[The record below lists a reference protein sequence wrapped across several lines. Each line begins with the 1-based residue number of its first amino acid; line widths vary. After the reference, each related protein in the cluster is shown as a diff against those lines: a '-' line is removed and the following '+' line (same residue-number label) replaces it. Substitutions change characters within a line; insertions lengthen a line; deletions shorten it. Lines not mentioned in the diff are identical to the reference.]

1 MRAQRKPCVFHPNLS
16 NGLFMRAACICE
28 TIDMSGEMAIG
39 KMETEVKVRLTDR
52 ASFTMQLPALGFHL
66 QTAETM
72 ERNVL
77 FDKPNGELRQRG
89 ELLRI
94 RQYGD
99 RWILTHK
106 APVESAANSS
116 HKVRAETETEIED
129 GRPLAAIF
137 ERLGFAP
144 TFVYEKLRTEWA
156 DNEGHV
162 VVDVTPIG
170 DFAEL
175 EGSSEWIDRVAAKLG
190 ISPGNY
196 MKASYGQLFQE
207 WKRVT
212 GHPAVNMTFAE
223 IGHQEAHSATR

>member
-1 MRAQRKPCVFHPNLS
+1 MDM
-16 NGLFMRAACICE
+16 NGE
-28 TIDMSGEMAIG
+28 TATG
-39 KMETEVKVRLTDR
+39 KMETEIKVRLADR
-52 ASFTMQLPALGFHL
+52 AGFTMKLPALGFHL

-77 FDKPNGELRQRG
+77 FDKPDGELRQRG

-106 APVESAANSS
+106 APVESSANSA

-144 TFVYEKLRTEWA
+144 MFVYEKLRTEWA
-156 DNEGHV
+156 DSEGHV

-175 EGSSEWIDRVAAKLG
+175 EGSSDWIDRIAAKLG
-190 ISPGNY
+190 ISPANY
-196 MKASYGQLFQE
+196 MKASYGQLFQD
-207 WKRVT
+207 WKRTT
-212 GHPAVNMTFAE
+212 GHPAANMTFAE
-223 IGHQEAHSATR
+223 IDHPEAHPATR

>member
-16 NGLFMRAACICE
+16 NSSFVQTACICE
-28 TIDMSGEMAIG
+28 TIDMGGEMAIG

-52 ASFTMQLPALGFHL
+52 ASFTVQLPALGFHL

-77 FDKPNGELRQRG
+77 FDNADGELRKRG

-106 APVESAANSS
+106 AQVESAAHSS

-144 TFVYEKLRTEWA
+144 MFVYEKLRTEWA

-175 EGSSEWIDRVAAKLG
+175 EGGSEWIDRIAAKLG
-190 ISPGNY
+190 ISPANY
-196 MKASYGQLFQE
+196 MKASYGLLFQE
-207 WKRVT
+207 WKRAT
-212 GHPAVNMTFAE
+212 RHPAANMTFAE
-223 IGHQEAHSATR
+223 IGHQEAHSAAR

>member
-1 MRAQRKPCVFHPNLS
+1 MQTGR
-16 NGLFMRAACICE
+16 ICE
-28 TIDMSGEMAIG
+28 TIRMSGETATG
-39 KMETEVKVRLTDR
+39 KMETEIKIRLTDR
-52 ASFTMQLPALGFHL
+52 PGFTLQLPALGFHL
-66 QTAETM
+66 MTAETM

-77 FDKPNGELRQRG
+77 FDKPDGELRQRG

-106 APVESAANSS
+106 APVESSANSA
-116 HKVRAETETEIED
+116 HKVRAETETEVED

-137 ERLGFAP
+137 ERLGFVP
-144 TFVYEKLRTEWA
+144 MFVYEKLRTEWA

-175 EGSSEWIDRVAAKLG
+175 EGSSEWIDRIAAKLG
-190 ISPGNY
+190 ISPSNY

-207 WKRVT
+207 WKRAT

-223 IGHQEAHSATR
+223 IGHQETHPTTR

>member
-1 MRAQRKPCVFHPNLS
+1 MT
-16 NGLFMRAACICE
+16 GE
-28 TIDMSGEMAIG
+28 TAPG
-39 KMETEVKVRLTDR
+39 KMETEIKIRLADR
-52 ASFTMQLPALGFHL
+52 AAFTMQLPALGFQL
-66 QTAETM
+66 LTAETM

-77 FDKPNGELRQRG
+77 FDTPSGDLGQRS

-106 APVESAANSS
+106 GPAEGTADSAY
-116 HKVRAETETEIED
+116 KVRAETETEVED
-129 GRPLAAIF
+129 GRPLTTIF

-144 TFVYEKLRTEWA
+144 VFVYEKLRTEWA

-170 DFAEL
+170 DYAEL
-175 EGSSEWIDRVAAKLG
+175 EGEPAWIDRTAAKLG
-190 ISPGNY
+190 FSTSDYI
-196 MKASYGQLFQE
+196 KASYGLLFLE

-212 GHPAVNMTFAE
+212 GHAAGSMTFAE
-223 IGHQEAHSATR
+223 ISAAATNAAGR